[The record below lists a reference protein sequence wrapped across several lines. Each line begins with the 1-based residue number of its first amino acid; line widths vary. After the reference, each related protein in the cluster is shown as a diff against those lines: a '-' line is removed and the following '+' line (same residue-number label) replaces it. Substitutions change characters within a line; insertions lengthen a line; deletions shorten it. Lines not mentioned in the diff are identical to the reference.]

1 MSVLTLFIRKVILV
15 ITVVISCGI
24 LFLEKTSLSAL
35 DIQCYKRHC
44 TQSSENS
51 YSSPSEQDDVISA
64 TTHPA
69 TQVTNTTTS
78 TKHNSTTI
86 HPVIEDT
93 QDLKHSHS
101 RFVLSYSYWEQQTNA
116 LLNMWSFQK
125 WANKSGRLKVVE
137 PFAVESKL
145 RFPGTVLYKHQFT
158 NTLRFRD
165 YFDLDY
171 WTTETAKLGIE
182 PLVSWDT
189 FLKYANKKV
198 ILAIPAYGAVPPG
211 IHVDN
216 EINKSKRC
224 SFERDR
230 ISHNINSLFK
240 FLHFRIIKIIC
251 FAISYKPK
259 NAIPFKK
266 FNSYLIP
273 NNNAT
278 IWFGYWC
285 GIDSSRLPM
294 SGDKTLGRVYGGV
307 ESVLSMVHPNLQ
319 IIIDSK
325 KYVKTVLKV
334 DFREYTAILIR
345 SARRYAEMVL
355 RGRSANE
362 VMNYLTKC
370 VGKLN
375 HILDKSGSTS
385 YFLSTDIGKF
395 GDRTAYKLDDT
406 KSAKLLQQI
415 LQVLYGNKSIEVYEN
430 EFIRAANGVE
440 DRGYLASMQKT
451 IAENAK
457 CLIVMGGF
465 STFQKSVVLHYQNGG
480 QFDCVKYLCYED
492 PITRKLVT

>member
-1 MSVLTLFIRKVILV
+1 M
-15 ITVVISCGI
+15 ITVFISCGM
-24 LFLEKTSLSAL
+24 LFFEKTSSSLSAL
-35 DIQCYKRHC
+35 DIHNLKPFINYKRHDM
-44 TQSSENS
+44 QNS
-51 YSSPSEQDDVISA
+51 CLSPSEQESHNLDDVTTA
-64 TTHPA
+64 TMHPA
-69 TQVTNTTTS
+69 TQITNTS
-78 TKHNSTTI
+78 TKHNYDSTAI
-86 HPVIEDT
+86 HPAIEDT
-93 QDLKHSHS
+93 QDLRYSHS

-125 WANKSGRLKVVE
+125 WANKSGKLKVVE
-137 PFAVESKL
+137 PFAVESML
-145 RFPGTVLYKHQFT
+145 RLPGTVLYKHQFT

-165 YFDLDY
+165 YFDLNY
-171 WTTETAKLGIE
+171 WTQETAKLGIE
-182 PLVSWDT
+182 PLVPWDI
-189 FLKYANKKV
+189 FLKYTNKKV
-198 ILAIPAYGAVPPG
+198 ILVIPAYGAVPPG
-211 IHVDN
+211 IHVDD

-224 SFERDR
+224 SYERDR
-230 ISHNINSLFK
+230 ISHNINSLLK
-240 FLHFRIIKIIC
+240 FLHFRIIKIVC

-273 NNNAT
+273 DNNAT

-307 ESVLSMVHPNLQ
+307 DSVLSMVRPNPQ

-325 KYVKTVLKV
+325 IYVKTVLKV
-334 DFREYTAILIR
+334 DFREYTAIVIR
-345 SARRYAEMVL
+345 SARRYGEMVL
-355 RGRSANE
+355 RGRSPND

-375 HILDKSGSTS
+375 RILDKSRSTS

-406 KSAKLLQQI
+406 KSTKLLQQI
-415 LQVLYGNKSIEVYEN
+415 LQVIYGNKTIEVYEN
-430 EFIRAANGVE
+430 EFIIAANGVE

-480 QFDCVKYLCYED
+480 EFNCVKYLCYED
-492 PITRKLVT
+492 PI